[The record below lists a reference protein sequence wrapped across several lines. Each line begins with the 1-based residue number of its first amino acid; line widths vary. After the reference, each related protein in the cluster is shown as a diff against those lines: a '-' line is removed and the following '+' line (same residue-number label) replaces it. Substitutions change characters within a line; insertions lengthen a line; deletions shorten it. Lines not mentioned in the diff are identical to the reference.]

1 MNWKHHVS
9 HFLIA
14 FLAALGGASLTLLL
28 VTHDLKNHSR
38 AIIPLFS
45 SSAPTLVYKGG
56 PNAVTAVKKLGPA
69 VVSINTVSIVKP
81 SIPNMGQIP
90 GMGHFF
96 SRFFGDN
103 NLLAPFSQSYEEAE
117 AAGSGV
123 IISKNGLVVTN
134 QHVINKAT
142 SITVTLI
149 NHQEFQGKVIGADW
163 LSDIAVIKIIHPPK
177 DLPVAVL
184 GNSNDLQIGEP
195 VIAIGNPYE
204 FENTV
209 TAGVLSALGRKIT
222 ADGRDYEDLLQ
233 TDAAIN
239 PGNSG
244 GPLADLT
251 GTVIG
256 INTAIVQ
263 YAQGIGFAI
272 PINTVKRVATE
283 LIETG
288 HMRWPFLGI
297 QMGYLT
303 SKIAQYLKCP
313 VHQGAVVYKV
323 IPHSP
328 AKKSGLKSG
337 DVIVSVNGEKVKN
350 PTDLADL
357 IRQLRVGEKVQVQFY
372 REGKLLSKE
381 ITLGVRPKSI
391 VTK

>member
-9 HFLIA
+9 HFLIV
-14 FLAALGGASLTLLL
+14 FIAALSASLLTLFLT
-28 VTHDLKNHSR
+28 VHILKSRTR

-45 SSAPTLVYKGG
+45 NHAPALIYKGG
-56 PNAVTAVKKLGPA
+56 PNIVSAVKKLGPA
-69 VVSINTVSIVKP
+69 VVSINTVSIVNP
-81 SIPNMGQIP
+81 SAPNLGQFP

-103 NLLAPFSQSYEEAE
+103 NFLTPFSQPYEAE

-123 IISKNGLVVTN
+123 IISQNGLVVTN

-142 SITVTLI
+142 SITITLT
-149 NHQEFQGKVIGADW
+149 NHQEFQGKVIGADR
-163 LSDIAVIKIIHPPK
+163 LSDIAVVKIVHPPK
-177 DLPVAVL
+177 NLPVAVL
-184 GNSNDLQIGEP
+184 GNSNHLQIGEW
-195 VIAIGNPYE
+195 VIAIGNPYG

-222 ADGRDYEDLLQ
+222 AEGRDYEDLLQ

-256 INTAIVQ
+256 INTAIIKR
-263 YAQGIGFAI
+263 AQGIGFAI
-272 PINTVKRVATE
+272 PINIVKRVATE

-297 QMGYLT
+297 QMSFLT
-303 SKIAQYLKCP
+303 PEIAKYLKCP
-313 VHQGAVVYKV
+313 VLYGAVVYKV

-328 AKKSGLKSG
+328 AQKAHLKSG
-337 DVIVSVNGEKVKN
+337 DVIVSINGQKTKN

-357 IRQLRVGEKVQVQFY
+357 IRQFRVGDKIQLEFY
-372 REGKLLSKE
+372 RDGKLLTKDLA
-381 ITLGVRPKSI
+381 LGVRPESLLAK
-391 VTK
+391 